1 MGKGNRGEKKFIAQI
16 IHFNFPHVGID
27 FVDNEQIFYP
37 LDFMN
42 KVILPCLLSMLTCI
56 CNAQYSRLLHP
67 AISNLVIDPQNIVT
81 DFVYDL
87 KSSSKVHL
95 TWKVKN
101 IEMVDFFTIERS
113 ANGRDFEMIEV
124 LKLLGNHVFELTDES
139 PLPGKS
145 FYRIRTS
152 VKGRLVYSPTVTVY
166 RVGETPLKFYP
177 NPADNIL
184 IVRTEIP
191 LDVQIADGT
200 GEIRISQPRVQGL
213 QTINVSSLEKGIYMI
228 RFSNKAANTV
238 TIEKLFKN

>member
-1 MGKGNRGEKKFIAQI
+1 M
-16 IHFNFPHVGID
+16 D
-27 FVDNEQIFYP
+27 FVDNQQIFYP

-67 AISNLVIDPQNIVT
+67 AISHLVIDPKNIVT
-81 DFVYDL
+81 DFGYNL
-87 KSSSKVHL
+87 KSNSKVHL
-95 TWKVKN
+95 NWNVKN
-101 IEMVDFFTIERS
+101 IEIVDFFSIERS
-113 ANGRDFEMIEV
+113 ANGRDFEMIGV
-124 LKLLGNHVFELTDES
+124 LKLLSNNNYELIDES

-152 VKGRLVYSPTVTVY
+152 IQGKPIYSQTLTVY
-166 RVGETPLKFYP
+166 RVGKTPLKFYP

-191 LDVQIADGT
+191 LDVQIADGA
-200 GEIRISQPRVQGL
+200 GEVRISQSRVQGL

-228 RFSNKAANTV
+228 RFTNKAANTV